1 MGLMRELS
9 EGVKK
14 RVEENREKEEKGNEV
29 EISSKRIE
37 SKSVFVSL

>member
-9 EGVKK
+9 KGVKK
-14 RVEENREKEEKGNEV
+14 RVEENREEEKGNEV

-37 SKSVFVSL
+37 SKSVLVSL